1 MKGPRWRLLLKIF
14 VTSALPLYFPV
25 DWFMYFSPIVRPIT
39 VVCYFV
45 IFPIVLFFTEV
56 TEHMKIA
63 STLYWLD
70 LLAISSCNDMTLVSS
85 FFLFE

>member
-39 VVCYFV
+39 VVCLLCYCSNCSVFHGSDGTYENSLH
-45 IFPIVLFFTEV
+45 IVL
-56 TEHMKIA
+56 A
-63 STLYWLD
+63 
-70 LLAISSCNDMTLVSS
+70 
-85 FFLFE
+85 